1 MLLTGSFARTIDEK
15 PRIAIPKELR
25 DAARLSPTGV
35 LYVAPGTDGSLSL
48 YPEET
53 FAELAA
59 RWNAV
64 SPTGREARDF
74 SRLFFAAARRVEL
87 DRQSRIRVPVELAT
101 QAHLRKEAMLLG
113 VQNHM
118 ELWDAQRWESYRN
131 EKLPQYDAIAEET
144 FRQCK
149 DG

>member
-1 MLLTGSFARTIDEK
+1 MILTGSFARTIDEK
-15 PRIAIPKELR
+15 LRISIPKELR

-35 LYVAPGTDGSLSL
+35 VYVAPGTDGSLAL
-48 YPEET
+48 YPEEA

-87 DRQSRIRVPVELAT
+87 DRQSRIRIPVELAT
-101 QAHLRKEAMLLG
+101 HAHLRKEAMLLG

-144 FRQCK
+144 FRQ
-149 DG
+149 